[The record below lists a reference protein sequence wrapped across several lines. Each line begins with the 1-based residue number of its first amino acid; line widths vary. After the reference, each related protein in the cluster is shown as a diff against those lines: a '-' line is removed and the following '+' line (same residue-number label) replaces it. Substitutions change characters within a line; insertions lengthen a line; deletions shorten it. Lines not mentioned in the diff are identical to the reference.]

1 MEDFNSFVKNQ
12 NSNPK
17 SSDNN
22 LADLVSGIANKYD
35 GATDKELMQAIIREA
50 KKGKE
55 NGTLTN
61 ADIDNF
67 AAVLS
72 PMLDNVKRAYLRK
85 IVAELKKI

>member
-1 MEDFNSFVKNQ
+1 MEDFNSFVKKQ
-12 NSNPK
+12 NKQPQNG
-17 SSDNN
+17 N
-22 LADLVSGIANKYD
+22 LADLVSELASEYD
-35 GATDKELMQAIIREA
+35 GASDKELMQAIIREA